1 MPKIIGI
8 DLGTT
13 NSAMAV
19 MEGSEPEIL
28 VNAEGDRTT
37 PSVVGF
43 GKDGERTVGKAAK
56 NKAVTNPENTVAS
69 VKRFIGRSYG
79 ETGEEQKTVAYN
91 VKNGNG
97 GRAVVAID
105 ERDYM
110 PEEISAMVLQKIKSD
125 AEKRVGE
132 PITQAVITVPAYFN
146 DAQRQATKDAG
157 KIAGLEVLRIINEPT
172 AAALAY
178 GLDKTNKDEKVLVFD
193 LGGGTFD
200 VSVLELGDGVFEVCS
215 TAGDNHLG
223 GDDWDQRIIDWLADK
238 FQADNGIDLR
248 KDKMAMQRLKEAA
261 EKAKMELSSTTQT
274 TINLPFISAGEAG
287 PLHLDYTLTRAE
299 FERIT
304 KDLLDR
310 CKLPVEQALKDA
322 DLKTGDVDE
331 VILVGG
337 STRMPAVQ
345 ELVEKIT
352 GKKPNMSVNPDEVVA
367 MGAAVQGGVLAG
379 DVEGILLLDVTP
391 LSLGVETMGGVMTK
405 MIERNTTIPTRK
417 TEIYST
423 AADNQTSV
431 EVHVLQGEREMAAG
445 NKTLGR
451 FQLTGI
457 PAARRGVPQI
467 EVTFDIDANGIVNV
481 SAKDLGTGK
490 QQQIT
495 ISGSTALSDDEVD
508 RMVKDAEQHAEE
520 DAARKEEAEVRN
532 NADALVNATQQTL
545 DELGDKVPAD
555 AKTQAEEAIAETK
568 SALEGTDIDAIKA
581 ATEKIQQAGYKPQ
594 ILIETAMNHALIQL
608 VSKGFC
614 CTILPYSRM
623 LNSPYSADCA
633 WFKLQGRPRW
643 QVCFARRKDTS
654 LSEAHR
660 YLIRLAKRYGQNLQ
674 DRFI

>member
-1 MPKIIGI
+1 MSKILGI

-37 PSVVGF
+37 PSVEGF
-43 GKDGERTVGKAAK
+43 RKDGERVVGKAAK
-56 NKAVTNPENTVAS
+56 NQAVTNPENTVSS
-69 VKRFIGRSYG
+69 VKRFIGRSFN
-79 ETGEEQKTVAYN
+79 ETKAEQSKVSYKVEAG
-91 VKNGNG
+91 KD
-97 GRAVVAID
+97 GRAVVNI
-105 ERDYM
+105 EGKDYT
-110 PEEISAMVLQKIKSD
+110 PEEISTMVLQKLKAD
-125 AEKRVGE
+125 AEKQVGS

-178 GLDKTNKDEKVLVFD
+178 GLDKTNKDEKILVFD

-200 VSVLELGDGVFEVCS
+200 VSILELGDGVFEVS
-215 TAGDNHLG
+215 ATAGDNHLG
-223 GDDWDQRIIDWLADK
+223 GDDWDHRVIDWLADK
-238 FQADNGIDLR
+238 FAADNGGIDLR
-248 KDKMAMQRLKEAA
+248 KDKMALQRLKEAA
-261 EKAKMELSSTTQT
+261 EKAKMELSSTTQAN
-274 TINLPFISAGEAG
+274 INLPFITADATG
-287 PLHLDYTLTRAE
+287 PKHLDYTLTRAE

-310 CKLPVEQALKDA
+310 CRKPVEQALRDA
-322 DLKTGDVDE
+322 SMSQGDIDE

-345 ELVEKIT
+345 ELVKNMT
-352 GKKPNMSVNPDEVVA
+352 GKQPNMSVNPDEVVA

-405 MIERNTTIPTRK
+405 MIDRNTTIPTRK
-417 TEIYST
+417 TEVYST

-431 EVHVLQGEREMAAG
+431 EIHVLQGERQMAKD

-451 FQLTGI
+451 FQLSGI

-508 RMVKDAEQHAEE
+508 RMVKDAEAHAAE
-520 DAARKEEAEVRN
+520 DAQRKEEVETRN
-532 NADALVNATQQTL
+532 NADSLVNATQQTL
-545 DELGDKVPAD
+545 DELGDKAPAD
-555 AKTQAEEAIAETK
+555 AKAAAESAIAEAK
-568 SALEGTDIDAIKA
+568 SALEGNDIEAIKA
-581 ATEKIQQAGYKPQ
+581 SVEKLQQAGYKLAEVVYSQNGGDPAAAAAAAAGAQ
-594 ILIETAMNHALIQL
+594 GGAAPADDDTIE
-608 VSKGFC
+608 
-614 CTILPYSRM
+614 
-623 LNSPYSADCA
+623 ADYEVVDDD
-633 WFKLQGRPRW
+633 KKEG
-643 QVCFARRKDTS
+643 K
-654 LSEAHR
+654 
-660 YLIRLAKRYGQNLQ
+660 
-674 DRFI
+674 

>member
-1 MPKIIGI
+1 MAKIIGI

-56 NKAVTNPENTVAS
+56 NKAVTNPENTIAS
-69 VKRFIGRSYG
+69 VKRFIGRSYA
-79 ETGEEQKTVAYN
+79 ETAEEQKTVAYT

-97 GRAVVAID
+97 GRAVVDID
-105 ERDYM
+105 GKDYM
-110 PEEISAMVLQKIKSD
+110 PEEISAMVLQKLKAD

-178 GLDKTNKDEKVLVFD
+178 GLDRTNKDEKVLVFD

-215 TAGDNHLG
+215 TAGDNHIG
-223 GDDWDQRIIDWLADK
+223 GDDWDQRVIDWLADK

-248 KDKMAMQRLKEAA
+248 QDKMALQRLKDAA
-261 EKAKMELSSTTQT
+261 EKAKMELSSTSQT
-274 TINLPFISAGEAG
+274 NINLPFISAGAAG

-310 CKLPVEQALKDA
+310 CKAPVQQALKDA
-322 DLKTGDVDE
+322 GLSTGDVNE

-345 ELVEKIT
+345 ELVKNMT
-352 GKKPNMSVNPDEVVA
+352 GKQPNMSVNPDEVVA

-431 EVHVLQGEREMAAG
+431 EIHVLQGEREMAQD
-445 NKTLGR
+445 NKTLGK

-495 ISGSTALSDDEVD
+495 ISGSTALTDDEVD
-508 RMVKDAEQHAEE
+508 RMVKDAEAHAEE
-520 DAARKEEAEVRN
+520 DKLRKEEVEARN
-532 NADALVNATQQTL
+532 NCDSLVNATETTL
-545 DELGDKVPAD
+545 SELGDKVPAD
-555 AKTQAEEAIAETK
+555 SKKQAEDAIAQAKT
-568 SALEGTDIDAIKA
+568 ALEGTDVEAIKSA
-581 ATEKIQQAGYKPQ
+581 MEALQQASYKLAEVAYSQ
-594 ILIETAMNHALIQL
+594 NAQQGDAGAAGTQQQANDDTIE
-608 VSKGFC
+608 
-614 CTILPYSRM
+614 
-623 LNSPYSADCA
+623 AD
-633 WFKLQGRPRW
+633 FEVVDDDEK
-643 QVCFARRKDTS
+643 KD
-654 LSEAHR
+654 
-660 YLIRLAKRYGQNLQ
+660 K
-674 DRFI
+674 

>member
-1 MPKIIGI
+1 MAKIIGI

-56 NKAVTNPENTVAS
+56 NKAVTNPENTIAS
-69 VKRFIGRSYG
+69 VKRFIGRSYA
-79 ETGEEQKTVAYN
+79 ETAEEQKTVAYT

-97 GRAVVAID
+97 GRAVVDI
-105 ERDYM
+105 EGKDYM
-110 PEEISAMVLQKIKSD
+110 PEESSAMVLQKLKAD

-132 PITQAVITVPAYFN
+132 PINQAVITVPAYFN

-178 GLDKTNKDEKVLVFD
+178 GLDRTNKDEKVLVFD

-223 GDDWDQRIIDWLADK
+223 GDDWDQRVIDWLADK

-248 KDKMAMQRLKEAA
+248 QDKMALQRLKDAA
-261 EKAKMELSSTTQT
+261 EKAKMELSSTSQT
-274 TINLPFISAGEAG
+274 NINLPFISAGAAG

-310 CKLPVEQALKDA
+310 CKAPVQQALSDA
-322 DLKTGDVDE
+322 GLSTGDVNE

-345 ELVEKIT
+345 ELVKNMT
-352 GKKPNMSVNPDEVVA
+352 GKQPNMSVNPDEVVA

-431 EVHVLQGEREMAAG
+431 EIHVLQGEREMAQD
-445 NKTLGR
+445 NKTLGK

-495 ISGSTALSDDEVD
+495 ISGSTALTDDEVD
-508 RMVKDAEQHAEE
+508 RMVKDAEAHAEE
-520 DAARKEEAEVRN
+520 DKLRKEEVETRN
-532 NADALVNATQQTL
+532 NCDSLINATETTL
-545 DELGDKVPAD
+545 NELGDKVPAD
-555 AKTQAEEAIAETK
+555 SKKQAEDAVAQART
-568 SALEGTDIDAIKA
+568 ALEGTDLEAIKSA
-581 ATEKIQQAGYKPQ
+581 MEALQQASYKLAEVAYSQNAAQQPGAAGAAGAAGAQ
-594 ILIETAMNHALIQL
+594 QPNNDDTIE
-608 VSKGFC
+608 
-614 CTILPYSRM
+614 
-623 LNSPYSADCA
+623 AD
-633 WFKLQGRPRW
+633 FEVVDDDEK
-643 QVCFARRKDTS
+643 KD
-654 LSEAHR
+654 
-660 YLIRLAKRYGQNLQ
+660 K
-674 DRFI
+674 